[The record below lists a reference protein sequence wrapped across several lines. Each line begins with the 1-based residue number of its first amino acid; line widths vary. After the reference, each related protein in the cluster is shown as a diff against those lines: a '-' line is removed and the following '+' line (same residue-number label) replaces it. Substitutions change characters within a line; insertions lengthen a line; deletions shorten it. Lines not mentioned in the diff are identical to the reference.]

1 VVGLHEHA
9 RAHAAGFEELAPAR
23 PVLVPETPC
32 HGVEPGH
39 SVEAVTRAFF
49 LCALEDA
56 VVSCK
61 SSIVYVGTRA
71 LLDATPQE
79 RALYPL
85 DLDVDPTVVG
95 PVGDELLAV
104 MGAGASGPAVAT
116 ALSLCGVHSFN
127 FGHWLLEFLPKVWAV
142 AGRSDFR
149 GVTILVD
156 EQMPSQ
162 LREALLLFLPSGND
176 VRSLGPGESVLVRKL
191 WTLPMIASWPR
202 WPR

>member
-1 VVGLHEHA
+1 MSLHEYA
-9 RAHAAGFEELAPAR
+9 RARGAGLEELAPAR
-23 PVLVPETPC
+23 PVLVPDTPC
-32 HGVEPGH
+32 HGVEPGP

-49 LCALEDA
+49 SCVLEHA

-61 SSIVYVGTRA
+61 SSIVYVGTQA

-79 RALYPL
+79 LALYPL

-104 MGAGASGPAVAT
+104 TGAGARGPEVPA

-142 AGRSDFR
+142 AGRSGFR
-149 GVTILVD
+149 GVTVFVD
-156 EQMPSQ
+156 EQMPPQ
-162 LREALLLFLPSGND
+162 LREALLLFLPAGNE
-176 VRSLGPGESVLVRKL
+176 VAAWGR
-191 WTLPMIASWPR
+191 ASPSWSAGCGR
-202 WPR
+202 CR